1 MVTCVWA
8 RRLAVF
14 GFLASCGSGPQR
26 IFDQE
31 ILGVDTTPDS
41 SGSGYT
47 YNSGPQA
54 GRHFAGCT
62 SDCLA
67 QLNLTITSCAGP
79 VAFDADGV
87 ARLSD
92 GTLISRAQVEA
103 TLVPDPDAAAGAEGT
118 NEPQALVCNV
128 EYAGATSSGC
138 DSIVFQTN

>member
-1 MVTCVWA
+1 MFTCVRA

-26 IFDQE
+26 FQE
-31 ILGVDTTPDS
+31 VLGVDTTPDS

-67 QLNLTITSCAGP
+67 QLGPTITSCAGP
-79 VAFDADGV
+79 VPFGADGI

-92 GTLISRAQVEA
+92 GTLISRIQAVGTFEEA
-103 TLVPDPDAAAGAEGT
+103 DGGTFDGT
-118 NEPQALVCNV
+118 NEPEALVCNV
-128 EYAGATSSGC
+128 EDTGSESSGC
-138 DSIVFQTN
+138 DSFMFQTN